1 MDSSNINSNQEYTA
15 SSFFSY
21 YREKR
26 PEKFSDTVETYD
38 IPLTKELFEQQ
49 MNFLSIQKKQSAFEN
64 FIVAVA
70 QRKITPNIKPQT
82 GPDGGGDGK
91 VDAETYQVSD
101 DISDKWYSSENTAKG
116 NELWAFAI
124 SCKNNGNQRL
134 RVILRRLL
142 GQKED
147 ILALFFSL
155 INL

>member
-1 MDSSNINSNQEYTA
+1 MDSSNINSNQEYTV

-91 VDAETYQVSD
+91 VDAKTYQVSD

-124 SCKNNGNQRL
+124 SCKKQWKPKIESDIEKLVHVLKL
-134 RVILRRLL
+134 RKIS
-142 GQKED
+142 QKNM
-147 ILALFFSL
+147 A
-155 INL
+155 

>member
-49 MNFLSIQKKQSAFEN
+49 MNFLSTQKKQSAFEN

-116 NELWAFAI
+116 KELWAFAI
-124 SCKNNGNQRL
+124 SCKKNGNQRL

>member
-49 MNFLSIQKKQSAFEN
+49 MNFLSTQKKQSAFEN

-91 VDAETYQVSD
+91 VDAENIRSRMIFQ
-101 DISDKWYSSENTAKG
+101 ISGTQAKIQQKVKNFG
-116 NELWAFAI
+116 RLPLVV
-124 SCKNNGNQRL
+124 KNNGNQRL